1 MSVLEL
7 VRPDLRAFEGYASA
21 RRTQAPGRVWLN
33 ANESPRPSAADP
45 TRRLHRY
52 PEPQPQQLR
61 ERLAAHYGVDPAQLM
76 ITRGS
81 DEGIDLLVRA
91 TCRPGIDAVAIAPP
105 CFGMYA
111 VSARVQG
118 APLLEV
124 PLRPGAAGFEWDIAG
139 LVAAVEKGARL
150 VFLCSPANPTGQTLP
165 VLELVGLAR
174 SLQGRAVV
182 VVDEAYAEYSR
193 GPGAIGLLGQFPELV
208 VLRTMS
214 KAHALAGAR
223 IGALL
228 GAPALVQ
235 LLRNLCAPYPIAAPS
250 AALALRALSPLALAR
265 TARRVAA
272 TVRERD
278 WLAPR
283 LRAIPGV
290 RQVHESDA
298 NFLLARFERVREA
311 AQRLAEAGV
320 VVRDMSAMCGL
331 ENALRVTVGTRR
343 DNLALLAALRGRP

>member
-7 VRPDLRAFEGYASA
+7 LRPDLRGFEGYASA
-21 RRTQAPGRVWLN
+21 RRTQVAGSVWLN
-33 ANESPRPSAADP
+33 ANETPRPSAVDP

-52 PEPQPQQLR
+52 PEPQPWALR
-61 ERLAAHYGVDPAQLM
+61 ERLAAHYGVNPEQLM

-111 VSARVQG
+111 VSARLQG

-124 PLRPGAAGFEWDIAG
+124 PLRERAGTFAWDLAG
-139 LVAAVEKGARL
+139 LQAAVERGARL
-150 VFLCSPANPTGQTLP
+150 VFLCSPANPTGQSLSAAE
-165 VLELVGLAR
+165 LEALAR
-174 SLQGRAVV
+174 SLQGRALL
-182 VVDEAYAEYSR
+182 VVDEAYAEFSR
-193 GPGAIGLLGQFPELV
+193 ATGAIGLMARFPELV
-208 VLRTMS
+208 VLRTLS

-223 IGALL
+223 VGALL
-228 GAPALVQ
+228 AAPALVR
-235 LLRNLCAPYPIAAPS
+235 LLRNLSAPYPIAAPS
-250 AALALRALSPLALAR
+250 AALALRALSPRSLSR

-272 TVRERD
+272 TVRERE

-283 LRAIPGV
+283 LRALAGV
-290 RQVHESDA
+290 RRVHDSDA

-311 AQRLAEAGV
+311 GQRLADAGV
-320 VVRDMSAMCGL
+320 VVRDMSAMPGL
-331 ENALRVTVGTRR
+331 EDALRVTVGTRR
-343 DNLALLAALRGRP
+343 DNLALLAALRGRA

>member
-52 PEPQPQQLR
+52 PEPQPQLLR

-91 TCRPGIDAVAIAPP
+91 ICRPGIDAVAIAPP

-124 PLRPGAAGFEWDIAG
+124 PLRASAAGFAWDIAG
-139 LVAAVEKGARL
+139 LVAAAKAGARL
-150 VFLCSPANPTGQTLP
+150 VFLCSPANPTGQPMPAADL
-165 VLELVGLAR
+165 VELAG
-174 SLQGRAVV
+174 SLQGRALL
-182 VVDEAYAEYSR
+182 VVDEAYVEYSR
-193 GPGAIGLLGQFPELV
+193 GPGALGLLARFPELV
-208 VLRTMS
+208 VLRTLS

-223 IGALL
+223 VGALL
-228 GAPALVQ
+228 GTPALVR
-235 LLRNLCAPYPIAAPS
+235 LLRNLSAPYPIAAPS

-265 TARRVAA
+265 TARRVAT

-283 LRAIPGV
+283 LRALPGV
-290 RQVHESDA
+290 RRVHDSDA
-298 NFLLARFERVREA
+298 NFLLVRFERVPEA
-311 AQRLAEAGV
+311 AEQLAEAGV
-320 VVRDMSAMCGL
+320 VVRDMSAMPGL
-331 ENALRVTVGTRR
+331 EDALRITVGTRR